1 MYVGVAHGKARGR
14 GLVGRHGASGARRGL
29 LDKYTVVI
37 YHVGMDSMPA
47 AIWIDA
53 VAHRLHRH
61 WRTVD
66 AEQLEEVATDLW
78 RDPRL
83 REMNPAEAAI
93 AWLGPLADVP
103 RPPS

>member
-1 MYVGVAHGKARGR
+1 
-14 GLVGRHGASGARRGL
+14 
-29 LDKYTVVI
+29 
-37 YHVGMDSMPA
+37 MPA

-61 WRTVD
+61 WRTVG
-66 AEQLEEVATDLW
+66 AEQLEEVAADLW

-83 REMNPAEAAI
+83 RELSPADAVVV
-93 AWLGPLADVP
+93 WLEPLEDAP